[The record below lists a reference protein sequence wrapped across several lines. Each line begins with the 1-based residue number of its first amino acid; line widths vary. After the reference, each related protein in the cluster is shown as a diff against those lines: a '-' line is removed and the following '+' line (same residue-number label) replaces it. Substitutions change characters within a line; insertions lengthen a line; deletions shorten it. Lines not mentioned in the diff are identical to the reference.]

1 MNQLA
6 ILNNYTPDE
15 VVAIQEQTLQVI
27 TQSVE
32 EGTGIPSYR
41 KLAEMMGYPVL
52 VVTKMIEMHPDLYEL
67 MQLAKTAL
75 ASEIEARVATLAMG
89 ELGQFVEDSKGN
101 TNWVVQV
108 SPVELGAAKM
118 LLEANH
124 PAYAKKP
131 SSVTIVNP
139 RVPVGQSGKELALSH
154 MEELNQYLSNK

>member
-15 VVAIQEQTLQVI
+15 VVEIQEKTVQVI

-32 EGTGIPSYR
+32 AGTGIPSFR
-41 KLAEMMGYPVL
+41 KLAEALGYPVL
-52 VVTKMIEMHPDLYEL
+52 VVTKMIEMQPDLFEL

-75 ASEIEARVATLAMG
+75 ASEVEARIAQLAMG
-89 ELGQFVEDSKGN
+89 ELMEYDEKG
-101 TNWVVQV
+101 
-108 SPVELGAAKM
+108 GAFDTMTGTQLAGAKM

-124 PAYAKKP
+124 PSYAKKP